1 MAKLM
6 SLKLILYTKEE
17 ITMDVQNR
25 TNGARSGEVFIYKEG
40 LEDEIVGLYI
50 YLSLIKYYGW

>member
-17 ITMDVQNR
+17 IAMDVQNR

-50 YLSLIKYYGW
+50 YLSLIKYYG

>member
-50 YLSLIKYYGW
+50 YLSLIKYYG